1 MFDFGN
7 PEDTAELFQKAA
19 FLGGGPVLPDCH
31 WEEMQEQDLRNAFTY
46 LYRSVRQAHEEGAS
60 DEVMEILTNEY
71 DKVFTALAEASD
83 RFKAKVLNGGHQP
96 VLGTTREQVD
106 KYKGIVASCSSES

>member
-7 PEDTAELFQKAA
+7 PQDTAELFQKAA
-19 FLGGGPVLPDCH
+19 LSGGGPVLPDCH

-46 LYRSVRQAHEEGAS
+46 LYRSVRQAREEGAG
-60 DEVMEILTNEY
+60 DEVMEILIEEY

-83 RFKAKVLNGGHQP
+83 RFRAKVLTGGHQP

-106 KYKGIVASCSSES
+106 KYKGIVALCGSES

>member
-7 PEDTAELFQKAA
+7 PKDTAELFQKAA

-83 RFKAKVLNGGHQP
+83 RFKAKVLTGGHQP
-96 VLGTTREQVD
+96 VLGTTREQID

>member
-1 MFDFGN
+1 MFNFGD
-7 PEDTAELFQKAA
+7 PQDTAELFQKSA
-19 FLGGGPVLPDCH
+19 LSGGGPILPDCH

-60 DEVMEILTNEY
+60 DEVMEVLVNEY
-71 DKVFTALAEASD
+71 DEVFTALAEASD
-83 RFKAKVLNGGHQP
+83 RFRAKVLTGGHQP

-106 KYKGIVASCSSES
+106 KYKGIVASCRSES